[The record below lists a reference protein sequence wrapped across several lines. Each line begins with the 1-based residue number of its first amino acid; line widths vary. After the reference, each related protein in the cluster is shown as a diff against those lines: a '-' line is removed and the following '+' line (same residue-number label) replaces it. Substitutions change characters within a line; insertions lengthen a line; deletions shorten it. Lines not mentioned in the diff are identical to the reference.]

1 MCERREVP
9 GKRQKRH
16 FRKNDFLR
24 AAFANST
31 LVSLDEK
38 SHEYTPFLH
47 ILVQAGETARKG
59 HGAPIRYFVQHSQAW
74 NPGSGAVAYLVAA
87 TAASVRDRVFPFSCF
102 TFAAD

>member
-1 MCERREVP
+1 M
-9 GKRQKRH
+9 
-16 FRKNDFLR
+16 
-24 AAFANST
+24 
-31 LVSLDEK
+31 SLDEK